1 MGVSVILPTKNEERA
16 IAFCIEEIKKVFE
29 EKKIEGEIIVVDY
42 STDSTPEIAEK
53 LGAKVIR
60 ADKPGYGYAYKLGF
74 EKARY
79 ETIVMCDADGSYDF
93 KEIPK
98 LLDALKDADIVIG
111 SRFLGKI
118 EKGAMKWSHRYIGN
132 PILTWFLNFFFK
144 TNLSDAHSGF
154 RALKKEA
161 IAKMKI
167 LSDGMDF
174 ASDMVV
180 QAKRKGLKI
189 VEVPITYRKRI
200 GKAKLRTFSDG
211 WRHVKFMLL
220 HTPTHLYF
228 IPGLALTIFGAF
240 LMLMALFKI
249 RIFYNP
255 GIHTMIL
262 GSLLLLCGYNI
273 LFFGFFA
280 AIYGSKRDLID
291 SNGFVEKIISKLSLE
306 KGIIFGLAIL
316 FLGVLYTSYLVFQ
329 WASTG
334 FRFLPPTT
342 ENFLAFILLVLGLQT
357 ILASFLLSFVS
368 ER

>member
-1 MGVSVILPTKNEERA
+1 MGVSVILPTKNEEKA

-29 EKKIEGEIIVVDY
+29 ENKIEGEIIVADY
-42 STDSTPEIAEK
+42 STDSTPEIAEN

-60 ADKPGYGYAYKLGF
+60 ADKAGYGYAYKLGF
-74 EKARY
+74 QNAKH

-93 KEIPK
+93 REIPK
-98 LLDALKDADIVIG
+98 LLNALNDADIVIG

-118 EKGAMKWSHRYIGN
+118 EKGAMKWLHRYIGN

-154 RALKKEA
+154 RALKKDVIE
-161 IAKMKI
+161 KMKL

-174 ASDMVV
+174 ASEMVV
-180 QAKRKGLKI
+180 QAKRKGLKM

-200 GKAKLRTFSDG
+200 GEAKLRTFSDG

-220 HTPTHLYF
+220 HAPTHLYF
-228 IPGLALTIFGAF
+228 IPGLTLAIFGAF
-240 LMLMALFKI
+240 LILMTFFKV
-249 RIFYNP
+249 RILYNP

-273 LFFGFFA
+273 IFFGLFA
-280 AIYGSKRDLID
+280 AIYGHRRDIVDL
-291 SNGFVEKIISKLSLE
+291 NGLVGKIISKLSLE
-306 KGIIFGLAIL
+306 RGIAIGLAVL
-316 FLGVLYTSYLVFQ
+316 LLGVLYTSYLVLQ
-329 WASTG
+329 WANTG
-334 FRFLPPTT
+334 FKFLPPAI
-342 ENFLAFILLVLGLQT
+342 ENFLAFVLLVLGIQT